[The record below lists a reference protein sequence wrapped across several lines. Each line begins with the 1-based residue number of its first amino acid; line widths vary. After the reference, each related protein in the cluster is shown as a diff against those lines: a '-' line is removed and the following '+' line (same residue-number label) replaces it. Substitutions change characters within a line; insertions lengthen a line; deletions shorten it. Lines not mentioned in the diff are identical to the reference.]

1 MLDIGSVTASVCIRK
16 ALSAYMVS
24 SLRRIGVFPSLV
36 QIVLINYTSTVKA
49 ALLKMGY
56 YIGN

>member
-24 SLRRIGVFPSLV
+24 SLRRIGVFPGLV
-36 QIVLINYTSTVKA
+36 QIILMDYTSTVKA
-49 ALLKMGY
+49 ALLKMGC
-56 YIGN
+56 YIGD